1 MRNYYSLR
9 LGATIYKV
17 LAWGV
22 LGVEVFVII
31 ASISNDLTKPYSAL
45 ILAGSI
51 ILTFLLFMGFMFL
64 AQSIMLMVNVANDV
78 ETITNNSLESQSIE
92 YQKQSL
98 KNQKEI
104 ITLLSSLDKDKNTS
118 TKSIINTDDI

>member
-9 LGATIYKV
+9 LGATIYKI

-22 LGVEVFVII
+22 LCLEVFVII
-31 ASISNDLTKPYSAL
+31 ASISNDLAKPYSAL

-78 ETITNNSLESQSIE
+78 ETITSNSLESQSVE

-98 KNQKEI
+98 KNQQEI
-104 ITLLSSLDKDKNTS
+104 IKLLSSLNSSGNVNSQT
-118 TKSIINTDDI
+118 IINTNDI